1 MKTFS
6 AERFVT
12 DEESQDQMTQQPN
25 NTHSSHSSMIFQN
38 RYQSTPQ
45 TAASSLIQSNILTA
59 GLSPIGQPYA
69 ADICNYGPV
78 YHSHNLL
85 HSYNT
90 VYNNEKGMRN
100 PNLGRTMYGNYP
112 GFYGN
117 NGNFRSSGLHQTGYE
132 FSPR

>member
-1 MKTFS
+1 MLLCNS
-6 AERFVT
+6 LHYIA
-12 DEESQDQMTQQPN
+12 DEESQDQMGQQPTN
-25 NTHSSHSSMIFQN
+25 SHSPHSSMIFQN

-69 ADICNYGPV
+69 ADLCNYGPV

-85 HSYNT
+85 HSYNS

-100 PNLGRTMYGNYP
+100 PNLGRTMYGNYS

-117 NGNFRSSGLHQTGYE
+117 NGNFRNSGLHQGGYD